1 MDIASR
7 IDLAMKIAGI
17 RSQADLARQSGLPE
31 STIAR
36 ILKIGGNP
44 SIDTIAAL
52 SKTLKVSIDWI
63 VDGNETNKD
72 EVPDMLAYLSR
83 AEMLVITRMRE
94 ATAAGKTL
102 IINASQAASKR
113 TPPPEDQSLPDQS

>member
-7 IDLAMKIAGI
+7 IDHAMKVAGI
-17 RSQADLARQSGLPE
+17 KSQAELARLSGLPVT
-31 STIAR
+31 TIAR

-63 VDGNETNKD
+63 VDGNETNKED
-72 EVPDMLAYLSR
+72 VPDMLAYLTR

-94 ATAAGKTL
+94 STPTGKTL
-102 IINASQAASKR
+102 IINACEAATKR
-113 TPPPEDQSLPDQS
+113 SPEPPSELSDQT